1 MKHRRWHITL
11 FIGALS
17 TMSMEAS
24 DAYQFRTHGAITEE
38 AFRVSRGVNDYLQS
52 LGINSRDRFAR
63 SMRTEPP
70 FLAFFDNNGTP
81 SDWMIEGVIRED
93 DYTHRPLLTPLGC
106 APPSNPPSQINRPLN
121 HFLDVQRGG
130 GGMHIPFI
138 VSGYPANDWALGKQ
152 GRSSAGNEYSLP
164 DARHYQFLSLMGPSI
179 DERHRDTALL
189 FRALGH
195 VIHLLQDVAQPQHT
209 RQDPHSGCVEPIGG
223 HSSWYEKYI
232 ETRALTQTFRTR
244 GSISSALRLDGYPPP
259 NLTTYEAYWTGFKGL
274 ADFSSRNFFSVGTNL
289 DVELGCF
296 GLPAPPCRPDAY
308 EVLNQIVDV
317 FPVGGGIRAGRVRV
331 FWHRMVDPVTG
342 GLVSAQVTSRS
353 LWDQHLE
360 RENLFPIFALNTV
373 NYDSAADILIPRAVG
388 YSAGLLD
395 RFFRAS
401 VSASIETDQRVIF
414 HNGSSD
420 ETLNGV
426 FYFLH
431 ESPDGVRQSVASI
444 GLSIPPQGES
454 EPVAVRML
462 PRNPPPGT
470 RCWVVFRGTLGDEKD
485 VVAGSL
491 AGCPVE
497 VPPPSNEG
505 SEWAVY
511 TCLFIPVFDN
521 RPASPD
527 EYVYYRYATQGWIV
541 DQDGNPA
548 FAMTPNWRTQCWLSS
563 RGFLPDGQTP
573 TDARLDF
580 IPADFVPP
588 G

>member
-1 MKHRRWHITL
+1 
-11 FIGALS
+11 
-17 TMSMEAS
+17 
-24 DAYQFRTHGAITEE
+24 
-38 AFRVSRGVNDYLQS
+38 
-52 LGINSRDRFAR
+52 
-63 SMRTEPP
+63 
-70 FLAFFDNNGTP
+70 
-81 SDWMIEGVIRED
+81 
-93 DYTHRPLLTPLGC
+93 
-106 APPSNPPSQINRPLN
+106 
-121 HFLDVQRGG
+121 
-130 GGMHIPFI
+130 
-138 VSGYPANDWALGKQ
+138 
-152 GRSSAGNEYSLP
+152 
-164 DARHYQFLSLMGPSI
+164 
-179 DERHRDTALL
+179 
-189 FRALGH
+189 
-195 VIHLLQDVAQPQHT
+195 
-209 RQDPHSGCVEPIGG
+209 
-223 HSSWYEKYI
+223 
-232 ETRALTQTFRTR
+232 
-244 GSISSALRLDGYPPP
+244 
-259 NLTTYEAYWTGFKGL
+259 
-274 ADFSSRNFFSVGTNL
+274 
-289 DVELGCF
+289 
-296 GLPAPPCRPDAY
+296 
-308 EVLNQIVDV
+308 
-317 FPVGGGIRAGRVRV
+317 
-331 FWHRMVDPVTG
+331 
-342 GLVSAQVTSRS
+342 VSAQVTSRS